1 MAWSVQKLIYAGVH
15 KRMGKMESEIKGTF
29 GTQIGNNRLTSW
41 KGWSKNLYAAVQKY
55 WDEKKRESETK
66 KEKYNFWI

>member
-1 MAWSVQKLIYAGVH
+1 
-15 KRMGKMESEIKGTF
+15 MESEIKGTF

-55 WDEKKRESETK
+55 RDEKKRESETK